1 MNQLQTVNHP
11 DPHRAQAARLRREHP
26 ELRALSGPSWWT
38 PPVAV
43 LLVLAHLGLAAWVST
58 LPGWAAPLLAFG
70 VGALLSQ
77 ALYAVLHECTHLLAG
92 RGRTL
97 NRVLSLVANLPLL
110 VPIAVSY
117 AHFHLMHH
125 RHQGDPARDPD
136 LPGPAEQALAR
147 GGALGKLA
155 WHATFPLWQLLRTRH
170 MPQPRSHA
178 WMAANILLQLVF
190 GASLAWWLGPSAI
203 SYLAL
208 SLYFTLAMH
217 PIAARL
223 FQEHHVVHGQQ
234 ETYSYY
240 GWLNALSLN
249 VGYHHEHHDFPA
261 VPWTR
266 LPAVRRIAAEVYD
279 GELVSHRSWARL
291 WWRFL
296 TDPHLGP
303 LARVV
308 RDGAQPPAPQPPMQ
322 PHAERA
328 RPRAVLPRMHEVG
341 DTVGVHGGSSS

>member
-1 MNQLQTVNHP
+1 MNQLVIVTHP
-11 DPHRAQAARLRREHP
+11 DPHRAQATRLRREHP
-26 ELRALSGPSWWT
+26 ELRALSGPTRWT
-38 PPVAV
+38 PPLAIGLVA
-43 LLVLAHLGLAAWVST
+43 AHAGVAAWVST

-97 NRVLSLVANLPLL
+97 NRAVSLTANLPLL
-110 VPIAVSY
+110 VPIAISY

-125 RHQGDPARDPD
+125 QHQGDPGRDPD
-136 LPGPAEQALAR
+136 LPGPAEHGLAR
-147 GGALGKLA
+147 GGVLGKLV
-155 WHATFPLWQLLRTRH
+155 WHATFPFWQLLRTRD
-170 MPQPRSHA
+170 MPQPNAHG
-178 WMAANILLQLVF
+178 WLVANILLQVAF
-190 GASLAWWLGPSAI
+190 AVIVAACWGTGAI
-203 SYLAL
+203 VYLAL

-249 VGYHHEHHDFPA
+249 VGYHNEHHDFPA

-266 LPAVRRIAAEVYD
+266 LPAVRRIAHEVYD

-291 WWRFL
+291 WWRFI
-296 TDPHLGP
+296 TDDTLGP

-308 RDGAQPPAPQPPMQ
+308 REPAQPPRCAP
-322 PHAERA
+322 
-328 RPRAVLPRMHEVG
+328 
-341 DTVGVHGGSSS
+341 SSSSPLPGT